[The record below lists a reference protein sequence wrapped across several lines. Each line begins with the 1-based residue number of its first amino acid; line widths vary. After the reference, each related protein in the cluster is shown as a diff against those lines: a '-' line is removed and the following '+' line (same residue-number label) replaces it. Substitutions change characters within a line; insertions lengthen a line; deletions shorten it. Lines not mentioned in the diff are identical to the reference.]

1 MNATQ
6 KRYDQGFYILGSS
19 QRFNTTNYFRTID
32 LIRSRPN
39 QFPTSPK
46 KYTIKSTIQEP
57 YKDIYVKAFDTLPV
71 GTEVDYDGNTVPD
84 GWEEVP
90 SANILV
96 ANLTTN
102 NITLSEGSG
111 YSLVTIPLNNQN
123 LKIGNKLTFDSTNN
137 CIIIGAGVNHVKIS
151 GQAYTGTF
159 SVTSGIRERILVGS
173 INNTWTMQSG
183 IYKTMA
189 TYMVEQI

>member
-1 MNATQ
+1 M
-6 KRYDQGFYILGSS
+6 
-19 QRFNTTNYFRTID
+19 
-32 LIRSRPN
+32 
-39 QFPTSPK
+39 
-46 KYTIKSTIQEP
+46 KYNDNGT

-84 GWEEVP
+84 GWEEVY
-90 SANILV
+90 SDNILV

-189 TYMVEQI
+189 TNERMEFNISSAIVSVSQGDAISLKMSSEAVETMKIYGGTDLKTFLSVEVID